1 MLVYRRWLQLV
12 CGPGTRPMFREFHRA
27 PPRLVFLGNKVSSNC
42 FAPTSSV
49 RPPAPRRP
57 RRLGSA
63 PLAGVV
69 GRHLGFCLCIVLVSW
84 MPSPSPGR
92 KSRAAPAPGHLPL
105 SRIMSLLIPFLC
117 NMVSHLDSLVL
128 FLVRLSYVLNS
139 RLLFLARN
147 IYTYIHSTLFRS
159 RDLFSLVQQGYHLPT
174 IYLFRY
180 T

>member
-1 MLVYRRWLQLV
+1 MLVYRRWLQLI

-27 PPRLVFLGNKVSSNC
+27 PPRLVFLSNKASSKP
-42 FAPTSSV
+42 PTASPPL
-49 RPPAPRRP
+49 RPSAPRRP

-117 NMVSHLDSLVL
+117 NMVHMMMQLPMFSSVL
-128 FLVRLSYVLNS
+128 SMLRQLVREE
-139 RLLFLARN
+139 
-147 IYTYIHSTLFRS
+147 
-159 RDLFSLVQQGYHLPT
+159 
-174 IYLFRY
+174 
-180 T
+180 